1 MVEKTSQ
8 NPDGVRH
15 LLCEK
20 DKKTFTHITY
30 PYGWKTDA
38 IPLDDLEKAVLL
50 VLEGKME
57 PGVSFRYDQ
66 K

>member
-1 MVEKTSQ
+1 MVEKTIKL
-8 NPDGVRH
+8 PDGPKH

-20 DKKTFTHITY
+20 DKKTSVHITY

-38 IPLDDLEKAVLL
+38 IPLDDLKKAIGL
-50 VLEGKME
+50 VLDGKME
-57 PGVSFRYDQ
+57 KGASSNFGN